1 MVSFD
6 ELETFLAFYVFRP
19 KGKPIIS
26 KDFRTE
32 NDVKGLPPD
41 KINTLL
47 QSAYDIS
54 QGLGDESINEGQMFH
69 VDFASMRI
77 AGIVRSEGSLLFSL
91 ISSSSASLLDIE
103 FKLRTLMTLFFGS
116 FSHKLEKKTIRLSV
130 TEKAEFDESVETVMA
145 GESRYMSESMKKTVE
160 EALFTWIKS
169 EDAIK
174 GVCISSF
181 TGAVIVNKMDYNKWI
196 LPAAVRAIRG
206 AFAAHLEKPRFFL
219 AVSGVSN
226 IFVYILG
233 EGLLMLIDA
242 NPEMSP
248 ASTVNIVEEKV
259 SELKSLI
266 F

>member
-6 ELETFLAFYVFRP
+6 ELENFLAFYVF
-19 KGKPIIS
+19 KETGKPIIS

-32 NDVKGLPPD
+32 DNIKNFPPD
-41 KINTLL
+41 KIRSLL

-54 QGLGDESINEGQMFH
+54 QRLEEESIREGQIFH

-77 AGIVRSEGSLLFSL
+77 AGIIPARYSLLFSL

-103 FKLRTLMTLFFGS
+103 FKLRTLMTLFLGS
-116 FSHKLEKKTIRLSV
+116 FDGKLSKKTFRLSV
-130 TEKAEFDESVETVMA
+130 SDRDDFDDSIETVMT
-145 GESRYMSESMKKTVE
+145 GESRYMSESMKQTVD
-160 EALFTWIKS
+160 EALFAWIKS
-169 EDAIK
+169 EYAIR

-181 TGAVIVNKMDYNKWI
+181 TGAVIVNRMDTEI

-206 AFAAHLEKPRFFL
+206 AFAAHLEKPQFFL

-233 EGLLMLIDA
+233 EGLLVLIDS
-242 NPEMSP
+242 NPEFSP
-248 ASTVNIVEEKV
+248 ATTVNIVKDKI

-266 F
+266 L

>member
-26 KDFRTE
+26 KDFRPE
-32 NDVKGLPPD
+32 DDVKGLPPD

-54 QGLGDESINEGQMFH
+54 QGLGDESINEGQIFH

-77 AGIVRSEGSLLFSL
+77 AGIVKSEGSLLFSL

-116 FSHKLEKKTIRLSV
+116 FSHKLAKKTIRLSV
-130 TEKAEFDESVETVMA
+130 KEKAEFDESVETVMA
-145 GESRYMSESMKKTVE
+145 GESRYMSESMKKTIE
-160 EALFTWIKS
+160 ETLYTWIKS

-181 TGAVIVNKMDYNKWI
+181 TGAVIVNKMAFSI
-196 LPAAVRAIRG
+196 LPSAIRAIRG

-219 AVSGVSN
+219 AASGVSN

-242 NPEMSP
+242 NPEMSA

-259 SELKSLI
+259 SELRSLI